1 MSAGSVRPPPE
12 GRREAFVRRMLEIAD
27 DDSHGYSQRPPSG
40 RWGPDYDCS
49 SLIYAAADE
58 AGYPVGTGRD
68 RARFTGTMLGDFTQA
83 GYLALPYGNVGI
95 DNLEVGDILLNI
107 AVHSEVYVGDRE
119 SVGATA
125 SEDGGSGGTEG
136 DQTGTEIERHP
147 VDTFK
152 GGWDYVLRPPSD
164 DGHGK
169 DYSMNYGPMQNGQQ
183 QMWPGGYPQQTAMPG
198 RSWNTPPMQPMQQ
211 AQQGQQQMVWQDPL
225 DLTYV
230 MGIEGARMYHGTP
243 NGRAALFDEDKLLMY
258 LVELDGGGC
267 VREINVYRLIPA
279 SDEVPQHLSPLMRQ
293 NMHKEPAEE
302 QVPYVTWDEFERLKE
317 MVEDAKPAAQETA
330 AKSRRSKSTASASA
344 S

>member
-1 MSAGSVRPPPE
+1 MSVGPVRPPPE
-12 GRREAFVRRMLEIAD
+12 GRRDAFVRRMLEIAD

-49 SLIYAAADE
+49 SLIYAAAED

-68 RARFTGTMLGDFTQA
+68 RARFTGTMLRDFTQA

-125 SEDGGSGGTEG
+125 SENGGSDGAEG

-147 VDTFK
+147 VDTFG

-164 DGHGK
+164 DGHGE

-183 QMWPGGYPQQTAMPG
+183 QMWPSGYQQQTAMPG
-198 RSWNTPPMQPMQQ
+198 RSWNTQ
-211 AQQGQQQMVWQDPL
+211 ATLPLQQQGSQQQMVWNDPL
-225 DLTYV
+225 DLPYV
-230 MGIEGARMYHGTP
+230 MGIEGARAWHGTP
-243 NGRAALFDEDKLLMY
+243 NGRAALFDEDKMLMY
-258 LVELDGGGC
+258 LVELDGNGN
-267 VREINVYRLIPA
+267 VYEINVFRLTPA

-293 NMHKEPAEE
+293 NMHKDLSDE

-330 AKSRRSKSTASASA
+330 AKPRRAKSSASA